1 MHPFRFGIQLSG
13 APTGAAWRDLA
24 RKVESLGY
32 STLYVPDHFD
42 DQWSPT
48 VAVTVAAEATTT
60 LNVGALVYDNDY
72 RHPQL
77 LAKEM
82 ATLDLVTEGRVEVG
96 IGAGWLKTDYEASGI
111 AYDDPAVRVRR
122 MEEAIVVMKAL
133 WRDGS
138 CTFKGEF
145 YELDGAAGLPRPH
158 TLPHPPLVIGGG
170 SRKVLGIAGR
180 EAQIVGVNPRLRS
193 GAVDAETIA
202 TTGPEFWD
210 QRVEWVKAGAGDRFD
225 EIELQ
230 SLCFVCAVTDDR
242 EALAAHLAPSMGLD
256 PAVALDIPVV
266 VAGTVAQ
273 ICDTLRQR
281 RERWGFS
288 YLVFHEAEIEP
299 FAPVVAALAGT

>member
-1 MHPFRFGIQLSG
+1 MHPFRFGIQLPG
-13 APTGAAWRDLA
+13 APTGRAWRELA

-32 STLYVPDHFD
+32 STLYVPDHLD

-48 VAVTVAAEATTT
+48 VAITVAAEATTT

-77 LAKEM
+77 LAKEI
-82 ATLDLVTEGRVEVG
+82 ATLDLAAQGRVEVG
-96 IGAGWLKTDYEASGI
+96 IGAGWLRTDYDASGI

-133 WRDGS
+133 WRDGT

-145 YELDGAAGLPRPH
+145 YDLAGAIGLPLPYSR
-158 TLPHPPLVIGGG
+158 PHPPLVIGGG

-193 GAVDAETIA
+193 GAIDAEAIA
-202 TTGPEFWD
+202 STRPELWD
-210 QRVEWVKAGAGDRFD
+210 QRVEWVKAGAGDRLD

-230 SLCFVCAVTDDR
+230 NLCFVCAVTDDR
-242 EALAAHLAPSMGLD
+242 EGLARQMAPSLGVD

-266 VAGTVAQ
+266 VVGTVAQ
-273 ICDTLRQR
+273 ICETLRQR

-288 YLVFHEAEIEP
+288 YFVFHEADIEP

>member
-1 MHPFRFGIQLSG
+1 VHPFRFGIQLSG

-48 VAVTVAAEATTT
+48 VAITVAAEATTT

-82 ATLDLVTEGRVEVG
+82 ATLDLATEGRVEVG

-133 WRDGS
+133 WRDGT

-145 YELDGAAGLPRPH
+145 YDLESAAGLPRPH
-158 TLPHPPLVIGGG
+158 TRPHPPLVIGGG

-193 GAVDAETIA
+193 GAIDADTIA

-210 QRVEWVKAGAGDRFD
+210 RRVEWVRNGAGDRFD

-230 SLCFVCAVTDDR
+230 NLCFVCAVTDDR
-242 EALAAHLAPSMGLD
+242 EAMAAQMAPLMGVD
-256 PAVALDIPVV
+256 PDVALDIPVV
-266 VAGTVAQ
+266 VLGTVAQ
-273 ICDTLRQR
+273 ICDTLRRR

-288 YLVFHEAEIEP
+288 YFVFHDAEIDS
-299 FAPVVAALAGT
+299 FAPVVAELAGT